1 MIGYINRLMKCG
13 YALVTARELCLDFA
27 RNLSL
32 FDLECFVETMEDIH
46 HVDQI

>member
-13 YALVTARELCLDFA
+13 YALVTARKLCIDFV

-32 FDLECFVETMEDIH
+32 FDLECFIESVEDAY
-46 HVDQI
+46 HVD